1 MSNQESKI
9 PVSKLVIL
17 FLFNSLEIPLNELQV
32 VRILTDHDWANYFD
46 VKENLFELA
55 DSGMLEKRE
64 TPHGVYLSITP
75 SGKASIE
82 LFYKDIMLSVREQ
95 IAQFSKTHVD
105 ELAREADLFSDYIK
119 VSDSEYRVTL
129 KILFKTR
136 PTFELEIF
144 VYSKE
149 EAETLIRNWQAGAK
163 NIYQHIYTELMK
175 G

>member
-1 MSNQESKI
+1 MNNQESGI

-17 FLFNSLEIPLNELQV
+17 YLFDSLGITLNEHQT

-55 DSGMLEKRE
+55 DSGMLETHE
-64 TPHGVYLSITP
+64 TPHGVFYQITP
-75 SGKASIE
+75 SGKSSIE
-82 LFYKDIMLSVREQ
+82 IFYKDIMLSVREQ
-95 IAQFSKTHVD
+95 ISTFSKANRD

-119 VSDSEYRVTL
+119 VSDDEYRVTL

-149 EAETLIRNWQAGAK
+149 EAETLIRNWHAGAK